1 VGTIGVNQIEPWDE
15 SEYLESLNHDRHM
28 FAWCLVTFGNVPEP
42 IARSRAEAFYPY
54 ESAAAE
60 RRGLVLHDDAWHWA
74 MLQILG
80 EQYWWE
86 RPELEHPSADYQAE
100 AERYQALKMC

>member
-1 VGTIGVNQIEPWDE
+1 MYQEQTSPSDE
-15 SEYLESLNHDRHM
+15 REYLESLNHDRHM
-28 FAWCLVTFGNVPEP
+28 FAWCLVAFGNVPGP

-60 RRGLVLHDDAWHWA
+60 LRGLVLHDEAWHWA

-80 EQYWWE
+80 EQYWQE
-86 RPELEHPSADYQAE
+86 RPELERPSADYRAE
-100 AERYQALKMC
+100 SQRYQDSKK